1 MRRLMF
7 SLSATAALLLCGAA
21 FSVAQATPLVSF
33 ISIQF
38 TALLANR
45 KNWLST
51 RRRCPYGKRIVRHS
65 GHGPTCEPCESKKDE
80 YREAPPKGKSSS
92 QKEES
97 SGGRNPSGSSHYD
110 EDRGDTTDRMKATLM
125 ELTLR

>member
-45 KNWLST
+45 RNWLST
-51 RRRCPYGKRIVRHS
+51 RRRYLPVWQAHS
-65 GHGPTCEPCESKKDE
+65 
-80 YREAPPKGKSSS
+80 AS
-92 QKEES
+92 Q
-97 SGGRNPSGSSHYD
+97 RPRTY
-110 EDRGDTTDRMKATLM
+110 M
-125 ELTLR
+125 